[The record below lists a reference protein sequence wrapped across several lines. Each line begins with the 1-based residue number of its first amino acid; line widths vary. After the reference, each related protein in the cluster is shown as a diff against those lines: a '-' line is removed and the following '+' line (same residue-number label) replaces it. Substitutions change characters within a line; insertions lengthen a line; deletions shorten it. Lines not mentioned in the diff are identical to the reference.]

1 MSEFESMRPDKEQ
14 NGKHFFFWGEGGG
27 GLLKVVSDDQE
38 RCSYLSVKR

>member
-14 NGKHFFFWGEGGG
+14 NGKHFFFGGEGG

>member
-14 NGKHFFFWGEGGG
+14 NGKHFFFGGGGGG